1 MLSNKKLTL
10 QEILKSFKLK
20 IGVTWILVALENVL
34 LALIPLLIG
43 LAIDDLLAG
52 QFNALTSLGVVMV
65 VLTIVAVLRRIYDT
79 RAYGSIRVELGKEVC
94 ERHADLEV
102 SARNARL
109 DMSRELVDFLE
120 QQVPEV
126 LTGVIQIIVALV
138 VLALFHVYLAVSA
151 FLVTLAMIILYS
163 FFHGR
168 FYRLNAALN
177 GQMEQQVGLLGGG
190 NPLNIFNHLKLLRK
204 WEVKISD
211 SEAILYGV
219 IFLMVVVFILYNLW
233 FGTSLPAITTGTIY
247 SIISYSWSYVE
258 AAIVLPWTLQSLT
271 RLHEITER
279 INKAEDASKAGEDA
293 SQ

>member
-1 MLSNKKLTL
+1 MLSDKKLTL
-10 QEILKSFKLK
+10 QEILKSFKFK

-52 QFNALTSLGVVMV
+52 RFDALTSLGIVMV
-65 VLTIVAVLRRIYDT
+65 VLTFVAVARRIYDT
-79 RAYGSIRVELGKEVC
+79 RAYGTIRVELGKEVSS
-94 ERHADLEV
+94 RHGKLEV

-126 LTGVIQIIVALV
+126 LTGVIQIIVSLI
-138 VLALFHVYLAVSA
+138 VLALFHMYLAVSA
-151 FLVTLAMIILYS
+151 FLVTLAMIVLYS

-168 FYRLNAALN
+168 FYTLNASLN
-177 GQMEQQVGLLGGG
+177 GQMEQQVGILGGG
-190 NPLNIFNHLKLLRK
+190 NPLNIINHLKALRK

-211 SEAILYGV
+211 SEAVLYGV
-219 IFLMVVVFILYNLW
+219 IFLMVIAFILYNIW
-233 FGTSLPAITTGTIY
+233 FGTSLPEITTGTIY
-247 SIISYSWSYVE
+247 SIISYSWAYVE
-258 AAIVLPWTLQSLT
+258 AAIVLPFTLQSLT

-279 INKAEDASKAGEDA
+279 INRD
-293 SQ
+293 